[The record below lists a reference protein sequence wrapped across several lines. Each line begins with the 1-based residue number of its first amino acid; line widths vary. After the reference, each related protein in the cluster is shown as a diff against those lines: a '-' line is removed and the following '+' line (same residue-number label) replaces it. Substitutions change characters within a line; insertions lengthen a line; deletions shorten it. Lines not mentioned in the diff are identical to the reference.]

1 MTGAGD
7 CRQAPCSDGAV
18 GARHHADRC
27 DDCTTPQLLRQ
38 WHVLAGLS
46 KRPAAGAAQP
56 HQLFHYQILPPVGRK
71 NQSFSPCCQWKFS
84 SIHNSL
90 SQVQEKDHSNLS
102 WLSKPVEQWQEDQE
116 YKIVQKLCVVNDP
129 NERAVKLAG
138 NRICTV
144 RSEKA
149 FQESLLTVQE
159 LRRLSADIERGTF
172 TKNQLLT
179 VIRKML
185 LIEDLE

>member
-1 MTGAGD
+1 M
-7 CRQAPCSDGAV
+7 SS
-18 GARHHADRC
+18 
-27 DDCTTPQLLRQ
+27 PQGQ
-38 WHVLAGLS
+38 
-46 KRPAAGAAQP
+46 K
-56 HQLFHYQILPPVGRK
+56 K
-71 NQSFSPCCQWKFS
+71 NFSPCCQCKFS

-90 SQVQEKDHSNLS
+90 SQVLKKDHSNLS

-116 YKIVQKLCVVNDP
+116 YKIVEEIVQKLCVVNDP
-129 NERAVKLAG
+129 AKRAVKLAG
-138 NRICTV
+138 DRICTV

-149 FQESLLTVQE
+149 FQETLLTVQE

-172 TKNQLLT
+172 TKNQLST